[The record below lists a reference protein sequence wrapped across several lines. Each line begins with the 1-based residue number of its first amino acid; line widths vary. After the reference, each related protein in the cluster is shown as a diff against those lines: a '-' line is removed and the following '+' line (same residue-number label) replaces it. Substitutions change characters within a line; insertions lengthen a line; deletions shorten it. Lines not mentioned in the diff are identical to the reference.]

1 MAELNAAQRFHKSPF
16 TYGGELYI
24 VHLEFSLYDISRIS
38 VKNTSDPSLK
48 EIVHGPEGYKVAT
61 NQELNQWFSSSGHPY
76 QYVFALHNPRH
87 NTQFIDLEPRYRKRM
102 LIEFDDAQNFLSII
116 EQQRPEI
123 VK

>member
-1 MAELNAAQRFHKSPF
+1 
-16 TYGGELYI
+16 
-24 VHLEFSLYDISRIS
+24 LEFSLYDISRIS

-48 EIVHGPEGYKVAT
+48 EIVHGHEGYKVLT
-61 NQELNQWFSSSGHPY
+61 NQWINSSSHPY

-87 NTQFIDLEPRYRKRM
+87 NPQFIDLEPRYRKRM